1 MQSTMGRLNSPISLT
16 VDHQTTGFDCGID
29 SLNEWLIRRALKNEY
44 GGGSRTYVVCAGNQ
58 VVGYYAI
65 AAGSIAREDASE
77 RIRRNMP
84 DPIPALILGRLAVKK
99 GYQGAGIGQG
109 LLKDALARSINV
121 SQQIGARVL
130 IVHALNSKAEAF
142 YLKHGF
148 IVNLSIPNTLF
159 LPLYSEV

>member
-1 MQSTMGRLNSPISLT
+1 MGGLSSPISLT

-44 GGGSRTYVVCAGNQ
+44 GGGSRTYVVCDGKQ

-65 AAGSIAREDASE
+65 AAGSIARGDSPG
-77 RIRRNMP
+77 RIKRNMP
-84 DPIPALILGRLAVKK
+84 DPIPALILGRLAVDQ
-99 GYQGAGIGQG
+99 GCQGAGIGQG
-109 LLKDALARSINV
+109 LLRDALARSINV

-130 IVHALNSKAEAF
+130 IVHTLNNKAEAF

-148 IVNLSIPNTLF
+148 MVNLVISNTLL
-159 LPLYSEV
+159 LPLLTKG

>member
-65 AAGSIAREDASE
+65 AAGSIAREDASG

-84 DPIPALILGRLAVKK
+84 DPCADSGPPGCKEGLSRGRHWSRA
-99 GYQGAGIGQG
+99 A
-109 LLKDALARSINV
+109 
-121 SQQIGARVL
+121 
-130 IVHALNSKAEAF
+130 
-142 YLKHGF
+142 
-148 IVNLSIPNTLF
+148 
-159 LPLYSEV
+159 

>member
-1 MQSTMGRLNSPISLT
+1 MGRLSAPVPLGI
-16 VDHQTTGFDCGID
+16 DHQTAGFDCGID

-44 GGGSRTYVVCAGNQ
+44 AGGSRTYVVCDDKQ

-65 AAGSIAREDASE
+65 SAGSVAHGDVPG

-84 DPIPALILGRLAVKK
+84 DPIPALVLGRLAVK
-99 GYQGAGIGQG
+99 QGCQGTGIGQG
-109 LLKDALARSINV
+109 LLKDAVARSINV

-130 IVHALNSKAEAF
+130 IVHALSNKAEAF

-148 IVNLSIPNTLF
+148 MVNQAISNILF
-159 LPLYSEV
+159 LPL

>member
-1 MQSTMGRLNSPISLT
+1 MGRLNSPISLT
-16 VDHQTTGFDCGID
+16 VDHQTAGFDCGID

-44 GGGSRTYVVCAGNQ
+44 GGGSRTYVVCEDKQ
-58 VVGYYAI
+58 IVGYYAI
-65 AAGSIAREDASE
+65 AAGSVARGDASGQ
-77 RIRRNMP
+77 IKRNMP
-84 DPIPALILGRLAVKK
+84 DPIPALVLGRLAVDR
-99 GYQGAGIGQG
+99 GCQGAGIGQG

-148 IVNLSIPNTLF
+148 MVNQAIPNTLF
-159 LPLYSEV
+159 LPL